1 MNIYLD
7 ELTTVESSLSS
18 LTETVEDSL
27 TTLED
32 LEQQLFTFYSYYMRD
47 VIDHPLSPTAYNDI
61 RSILG
66 DSNWL
71 IKDLRSA
78 VSELKDVS
86 RSLSVVLDNMD
97 MGS

>member
-1 MNIYLD
+1 MSIYLD
-7 ELTTVESSLSS
+7 ELTTIESSLSS
-18 LTETVEDSL
+18 LTETVKDSL

-32 LEQQLFTFYSYYMRD
+32 IEQRLFTFYSYYMRD
-47 VIDHPLSPTAYNDI
+47 VKGHPLSQTAYDDI

-71 IKDLRSA
+71 IKDLRNTI
-78 VSELKDVS
+78 SEMEDVD
-86 RSLSVVLDNMD
+86 RSLGVVLDNMD

>member
-7 ELTTVESSLSS
+7 ELTTVESSLNC
-18 LTETVEDSL
+18 LTETVKDSL

-32 LEQQLFTFYSYYMRD
+32 IEQRLFTFYSYYMRD
-47 VIDHPLSPTAYNDI
+47 VKDHPLSPTAYDDI
-61 RSILG
+61 KSILG

-71 IKDLRSA
+71 IKDFRNTI
-78 VSELKDVS
+78 SEMEDVN